1 MRIRLRKILVSVLV
15 PAVLAALMIPTAAFA
30 AADSCQAEIPV
41 KIQTTGDSVSTAV
54 TYKLVLESVDGAP
67 MPERAELELSSGTGS
82 GTVVE
87 GAFGPIT
94 YTVPEDYQYRIRQ
107 ASQTVNNF
115 TYDATVYDVTVRI
128 TVSEAGMEATVLV
141 AKDGSEAKT
150 GEIAF
155 SNAYDRPGSS
165 GPGGGDDGDSG
176 GGGSRPTVVPD
187 GLTEIADTPTPQSA
201 WPELVE
207 IANELVPL
215 GMLPQTGDTTML
227 GLWGVLAALSGGGL
241 LLLLAARRREYE

>member
-94 YTVPEDYQYRIRQ
+94 YTAPEDYQYRIRQ

-128 TVSEAGMEATVLV
+128 TVSDAGMEATVLV

-155 SNAYDRPGSS
+155 TNDYDRPG
-165 GPGGGDDGDSG
+165 GGSSG
-176 GGGSRPTVVPD
+176 GGGGGGGGGSTPTVVPD

-207 IANELVPL
+207 IANELVPM
-215 GMLPQTGDTTML
+215 GLPQTGDTTML

>member
-107 ASQTVNNF
+107 ASQTENNF

-155 SNAYDRPGSS
+155 TNDYDRPG
-165 GPGGGDDGDSG
+165 GGSSG
-176 GGGSRPTVVPD
+176 GGGGGGGGGSTPTVVPD

-207 IANELVPL
+207 IANELVPM
-215 GMLPQTGDTTML
+215 GLPQTGDTTML

>member
-94 YTVPEDYQYRIRQ
+94 YTAPEDYQYRIRQ

-155 SNAYDRPGSS
+155 TNDYDRPG
-165 GPGGGDDGDSG
+165 GGSSG
-176 GGGSRPTVVPD
+176 GGGGGGGGGSTPTVVPD

-207 IANELVPL
+207 IANELVPM
-215 GMLPQTGDTTML
+215 GLPQTGDTTML

>member
-15 PAVLAALMIPTAAFA
+15 PAVLAALMAPTAAFA
-30 AADSCQAEIPV
+30 AVGSCQAKIPV
-41 KIQTTGDSVSTAV
+41 KIQTIGDSVSSAV

-67 MPERAELELSSGTGS
+67 MPEHAELDLSSGTGS

-94 YTVPEDYQYRIRQ
+94 YTAPEDYQYRIRQ

-155 SNAYDRPGSS
+155 TNDYDRPGGGSS
-165 GPGGGDDGDSG
+165 SSG
-176 GGGSRPTVVPD
+176 GGGGGGGSTPTVVPD

-207 IANELVPL
+207 IANELVPM
-215 GMLPQTGDTTML
+215 GLPQTGDTTML
-227 GLWGVLAALSGGGL
+227 ALWATLAALSGGGL
-241 LLLLAARRREYE
+241 ILLLVIRRREYE

>member
-41 KIQTTGDSVSTAV
+41 KIQTTGDSVSSAV

-155 SNAYDRPGSS
+155 TNDYDRPG
-165 GPGGGDDGDSG
+165 GGSSG
-176 GGGSRPTVVPD
+176 GGGGGGGGGSTPTVVPD

-207 IANELVPL
+207 IANELVPM
-215 GMLPQTGDTTML
+215 GLPQTGDTTML

>member
-15 PAVLAALMIPTAAFA
+15 PAVLAALMIPTGAFGA
-30 AADSCQAEIPV
+30 GDSCHAEIAV
-41 KIQTTGDSVSTAV
+41 KIQTTGDSVSSAV

-67 MPERAELELSSGTGS
+67 MPEHAELELSSGTGS

-94 YTVPEDYQYRIRQ
+94 YTAPEDYQYRIRQ

-128 TVSEAGMEATVLV
+128 TVSDAGMEATVLV

-155 SNAYDRPGSS
+155 TNDYDRPG
-165 GPGGGDDGDSG
+165 GGSSG
-176 GGGSRPTVVPD
+176 GGGGGGGGGSTPTVVPD

-207 IANELVPL
+207 IANELVPM
-215 GMLPQTGDTTML
+215 GLPQTGDTTML

>member
-41 KIQTTGDSVSTAV
+41 KIQTTGDSVSSAV

-67 MPERAELELSSGTGS
+67 MPEHAELELSSGTGS

-94 YTVPEDYQYRIRQ
+94 YTAPEDYQYRIRQ

-128 TVSEAGMEATVLV
+128 TVSDAGMEATVLV

-155 SNAYDRPGSS
+155 TNDYDRPG
-165 GPGGGDDGDSG
+165 GGSSG
-176 GGGSRPTVVPD
+176 GGGGGGGGGSTPTVVPD

-207 IANELVPL
+207 IANELVPM
-215 GMLPQTGDTTML
+215 GLPQTGDTTML